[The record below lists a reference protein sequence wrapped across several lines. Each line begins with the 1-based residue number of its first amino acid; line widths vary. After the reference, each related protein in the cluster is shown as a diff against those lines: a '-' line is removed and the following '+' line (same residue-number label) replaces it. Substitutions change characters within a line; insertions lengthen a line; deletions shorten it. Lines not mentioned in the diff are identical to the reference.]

1 MKSYIFWQTPPPP
14 LMKLFH
20 LKMIFFC
27 DRFPYGEFYLGS
39 QKVWQVPSICGPR
52 FDLPDLRHWRWHPG
66 KILELCALAVCPLIL
81 TGIAAW
87 YVVLIHFFFV
97 LVLVLFSSKKKERIR
112 HHSSQGSG
120 QRRLFVSKIG
130 ILINTWLFR
139 SFLGTT
145 VDLLMET
152 WWWFYGLWKA

>member
-1 MKSYIFWQTPPPP
+1 MTPKIWTKNRKNSPKMAKKKDNKSLKIAQWNLTYFGRHTPP

-27 DRFPYGEFYLGS
+27 DRFPYGEYYLGS

-97 LVLVLFSSKKKERIR
+97 LVLVLFSSKKKKK
-112 HHSSQGSG
+112 G
-120 QRRLFVSKIG
+120 
-130 ILINTWLFR
+130 
-139 SFLGTT
+139 
-145 VDLLMET
+145 
-152 WWWFYGLWKA
+152 